1 MPVNLPEMINGCACG
16 LKTKNIL
23 SDMVMIGMID
33 VKSEEFND
41 SSVEFN
47 DSSVDFNRIIHQNAQ
62 VRRFTTIAP
71 QLSFQE

>member
-1 MPVNLPEMINGCACG
+1 
-16 LKTKNIL
+16 
-23 SDMVMIGMID
+23 MIGMID
-33 VKSEEFND
+33 VKSEEFNDSSVEFND